1 MWYNACTLNCEYRT
15 KGDGIV
21 KRKINLSLIREQ
33 RLKLGFSN
41 EDMANSLGLAS
52 PDKYFRRKHGTYKF
66 QAAELPAL
74 SKKLNIPLEKIFI

>member
-1 MWYNACTLNCEYRT
+1 M
-15 KGDGIV
+15 

-41 EDMANSLGLAS
+41 EDMANILGLAS
-52 PDKYFRRKHGTYKF
+52 RDKYFRRKHGTYKF